1 VKAVWNHVI
10 PIIGREVLARWGSI
24 PPVSRE
30 AFVTVGRDLLRYA
43 GRDLLAFVAGLVT
56 AL

>member
-1 VKAVWNHVI
+1 MLDHVI

-30 AFVTVGRDLLRYA
+30 AFATVGRDLLRYA